1 MKNILSLSTLAFAA
15 VILPAAIA
23 HAEIPAAIAAP
34 GEALVATLHAQGAQV
49 YECKA
54 DTTGKRTW
62 QFREPIAT
70 LFANGKTVGRHFAGP
85 KWEMADGTAIA
96 GKVVG
101 RTAGATPMDIPLLK
115 LDAAAPREGGL
126 LAGVTTIQRLNT
138 KGGAAEGPCETPGEF
153 LSVPYAADYAFYR
166 KN

>member
-15 VILPAAIA
+15 VILPTAIA

-49 YECKA
+49 YECRIDK
-54 DTTGKRTW
+54 TGNRVW

-70 LFANGKTVGRHFAGP
+70 LFHNGKTVGRHFVGP
-85 KWEMADGTAIA
+85 KWEMTDGTTVA
-96 GKVVG
+96 GKAVG
-101 RTAGATPMDIPLLK
+101 RAAGATPMDIPLLK
-115 LDAAAPREGGL
+115 LDAASPREGGL

-138 KGGAAEGPCETPGEF
+138 KGGAADGPCETPGEF

-166 KN
+166 KH